1 MIKEVLA
8 NIYFIKESE
17 NGHKYDI
24 TNTKLPFRPLFC
36 YKSNNYHCQIDFG
49 SNKIIRLGNNYKLKI
64 RLIDICPIE
73 IGSKFELKET
83 RLIATGEI
91 LAFL

>member
-8 NIYFIKESE
+8 NIYFLKELE
-17 NGHKYDI
+17 NGRQLDI
-24 TNTKLPFRPLFC
+24 TNTKLAFRPLFC
-36 YKSNNYHCQIDFG
+36 YHSNNYHCQIDFG
-49 SNKIIRLGNNYKLKI
+49 SNRIIRLGNNYKLTI
-64 RLIDICPIE
+64 RLLDICPIE

-83 RLIATGEI
+83 RLIATGEV